1 MSKPEI
7 IRCLKRYIA
16 REIYTALLDPQP
28 SSVPA
33 ITSTAP
39 RFDRD
44 LITATR
50 SSEQPGKLETTVDR

>member
-16 REIYTALLDPQP
+16 REIYTALLDPPP

-39 RFDRD
+39 EEPSAERPQH
-44 LITATR
+44 
-50 SSEQPGKLETTVDR
+50 SEDERR